1 MIGVIPAA
9 GSGTRMHPFTKATPK
24 ELFPIERKAVIDHVV
39 DSLHDCCGVNKIFVI
54 VGAQK
59 GAIIDHLGNGEE
71 INKELR
77 IAYLYQEKRKGLA
90 HAIYQAKDWI
100 NEDFIVHVGD
110 SLIYPKSEL
119 KKMVKVH
126 NELKPFATILA
137 PRVSD
142 PTHYGVLKIDKDNNI
157 IDTIEKPTIEEAQP
171 FKSGN
176 EYVVNMGVY
185 VFSPKFFQ
193 YVEET
198 PKGIKGEYQVP
209 DVIKTALKRKEK
221 VIAVPTTGK
230 YANIGNWESAEE
242 VQEFFRNIKKMKK
255 SEMLK

>member
-1 MIGVIPAA
+1 
-9 GSGTRMHPFTKATPK
+9 
-24 ELFPIERKAVIDHVV
+24 VV

-171 FKSGN
+171 FKINGK
-176 EYVVNMGVY
+176 YVVNLGVY
-185 VFSPKFFQ
+185 IFNPKFFK
-193 YVEET
+193 YAEET

-221 VIAVPTTGK
+221 IKAVIIKGE
-230 YANIGNWESAEE
+230 YLDIGNWESAEE
-242 VQEFFRNIKKMKK
+242 AWAHFRKAKNNN
-255 SEMLK
+255 